1 MYIDVVDII
10 AYVTYSMCSTVDDID
25 DAWSH
30 LASLK
35 VFKPT
40 TARSALD
47 LIDIRTASLQSGRIM
62 KPFNAT
68 NVFEQYLNQA
78 SIEGGTRFM

>member
-1 MYIDVVDII
+1 MNII
-10 AYVTYSMCSTVDDID
+10 AYVTYSMCSTVDGID

-40 TARSALD
+40 AARSTLD
-47 LIDIRTASLQSGRIM
+47 LIDIRTASSQSGRII

-68 NVFEQYLNQA
+68 SVFEQYLNQA

>member
-1 MYIDVVDII
+1 MQIDVVDII
-10 AYVTYSMCSTVDDID
+10 AYVTYSMCSTVDGID

-35 VFKPT
+35 VFKPS
-40 TARSALD
+40 TARSTLD
-47 LIDIRTASLQSGRIM
+47 LIDIRTASPQSGRIM
-62 KPFNAT
+62 KPFNAA

-78 SIEGGTRFM
+78 SVEGGTRFM